1 VNKTTLLFL
10 STTFALCAQIDPAVE
25 VHLGRLDD
33 LQHEISAKVHAKVA
47 DAMSRLDLK
56 LPLGVAPQLKSRT
69 SDPEE
74 DLKVLA
80 LSGLIHNDPEK
91 AAPVVE
97 QILKGSGSPRLKE
110 RALQHVAKSESPK
123 SRELMEQMARGKMGD
138 AELQARAIR
147 YLGHHRGDSQQV
159 LREIYA
165 SASDAKL
172 KRAVVDA
179 LHSSK
184 NAGALV
190 DLARKETDPQMKR
203 EIVGR
208 LSRMQSKEANDYL
221 MEILK

>member
-56 LPLGVAPQLKSRT
+56 LPMGVAPQLRSRT

-74 DLKVLA
+74 ELKVIA
-80 LSGLIHNDPEK
+80 LSGLIHSDPER

-97 QILKGSGSPRLKE
+97 QILKGSGSARLKE
-110 RALQHVAKSESPK
+110 RALQHVARNDSQK
-123 SRELMEQMARGKMGD
+123 SRDLLEQIARGKAGD
-138 AELQARAIR
+138 AELQQRAIR
-147 YLGHHRGDSQQV
+147 YLGRQQTDSQQV

-179 LHSSK
+179 LHSGK

-203 EIVGR
+203 EIVSR
-208 LSRMQSKEANDYL
+208 LSRMQTKEANDYL